1 MSPFTTQTIRAA
13 WRKIKSGVGKKDLA
27 IRPTAVVE
35 MACHLTNCTS
45 SACSHV
51 HPAYLSLAPL
61 CHYGADAREDK
72 TVSTSDST
80 FTDTKSLEA
89 SSDNSRGKETVSAS
103 DSTFTQTDSFW
114 SDGSSWSGYSEYE
127 PYE

>member
-13 WRKIKSGVGKKDLA
+13 WQKIKSFGKNDHLPV
-27 IRPTAVVE
+27 RPTVVVE
-35 MACHLTNCTS
+35 MACHLTNCRS

-61 CHYGADAREDK
+61 DADARENQ

-114 SDGSSWSGYSEYE
+114 SDGWSSYSEHEGYE
-127 PYE
+127 

>member
-13 WRKIKSGVGKKDLA
+13 WRKIRSGIVKKDLP

-35 MACHLTNCTS
+35 MACHLTNCRS

-61 CHYGADAREDK
+61 DADAREDK

-80 FTDTKSLEA
+80 FTDTKSSEA

-114 SDGSSWSGYSEYE
+114 SDGWSSYSEYE
-127 PYE
+127 GYE